1 MPVFSTGLGIESI
14 MIWANG
20 LTSLWPL
27 FTRVKKEVITVLPRR
42 LLGVSNK
49 IEHMITLAQFLI
61 SVMHSVNVYYCY
73 Y

>member
-14 MIWANG
+14 LIWANG

-49 IEHMITLAQFLI
+49 I
-61 SVMHSVNVYYCY
+61 
-73 Y
+73 